1 MARPH
6 GHDVG
11 GEAFLHLVAHGGERV
26 DETGHRTGRQAQQ
39 IRIWLGEGK
48 DVFIYFNNDA
58 FGYAVK
64 NALTL
69 KEYLEK
75 E

>member
-1 MARPH
+1 MNFVFIRRH
-6 GHDVG
+6 GAESLYASDYPA
-11 GEAFLHLVAHGGERV
+11 AFLKREAR
-26 DETGHRTGRQAQQ
+26 Q
-39 IRIWLGEGK
+39 IRIWLAEGK

-64 NALTL
+64 NALAL